1 MNVRSDIPLP
11 GEAPSPPAPLRDSAR
26 SAAMRAGIL
35 ELLGQRDGWCSG
47 EELAAGLGISRAA
60 VAKHIAALRADGQ
73 AITAATRK
81 GYRLTAR
88 RDELDAGALAAG
100 LRTRFFG
107 KQDWHILAETSSTN
121 LDAAR
126 LAGEGAPE
134 GCVVF
139 AERQTRGRGRKGH
152 TWISVP
158 RGLQFS
164 LVLRPEGPF
173 WNAALLT
180 GLGAL
185 AVARAVRRQA
195 SLEAGF
201 KPPNDVL
208 AHGRKLAG
216 VLVETALRGDEPDW
230 AVIGIG
236 CNVNALAEDFA
247 AGMPPRA
254 GGSRLTSILMET
266 GVWLPRPPLLAV
278 MLEELECLYRG
289 MMRGEITA
297 DSFAGL
303 RVLP

>member
-1 MNVRSDIPLP
+1 MRTDTTLHGEALP
-11 GEAPSPPAPLRDSAR
+11 GPATLRESAR
-26 SAAMRAGIL
+26 SAALRAGIL
-35 ELLGQRDGWCSG
+35 ELLVQRDGWRSG

-60 VAKHIAALRADGQ
+60 VAKHIAALRADGH
-73 AITAATRK
+73 AIAAATRK
-81 GYRLTAR
+81 GYRLEAR
-88 RDELDAGALAAG
+88 RDELDPGELARG
-100 LRTRFFG
+100 LRTRVFG
-107 KQDWHILAETSSTN
+107 KQGWHILAETGSTN

-134 GCVVF
+134 GWVVF
-139 AERQTRGRGRKGH
+139 AERQTSGRGRKGH

-173 WNAALLT
+173 WNAGLLT

-185 AVARAVRRQA
+185 AVARALGRMA

-230 AVIGIG
+230 AVLGIG
-236 CNVNALAEDFA
+236 CNVNALAGDFA
-247 AGMPPRA
+247 AGMPPEGPA
-254 GGSRLTSILMET
+254 GRLTSVLMET
-266 GVWLPRPPLLAV
+266 GAWLPRAPLLAA
-278 MLEELECLYRG
+278 MLEELEDLYHG
-289 MMRGEITA
+289 MMCGEITTDA
-297 DSFAGL
+297 LDG
-303 RVLP
+303 VL